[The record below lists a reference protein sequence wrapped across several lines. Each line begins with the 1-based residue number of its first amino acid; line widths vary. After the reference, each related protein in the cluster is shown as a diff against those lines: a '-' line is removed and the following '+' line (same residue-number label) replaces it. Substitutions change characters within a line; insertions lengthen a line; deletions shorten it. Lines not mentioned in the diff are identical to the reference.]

1 MLSGLQSID
10 EAGRRRVEADERYSS
25 LLTHQRS
32 SSMAAASSSSS
43 SRGSP
48 ASYAS
53 IDSTYTS
60 LYSLLCAPAS
70 SSKHLCLL
78 PPNAL
83 YSSITLYLSRLREAT
98 LPDFVKVVAT
108 SRSLWESPCIIKAG
122 EGRIHEDVTQLPS
135 SEPNSGQASVE
146 PSLASRSYQIQLA
159 TARACFS
166 HVELLLATGKGS
178 TGWGTQ
184 RKLRHWVNQIN
195 SSLNEAAAPLTPL
208 MQDIDIPRLSI
219 LTGLVIGLSAYRQQS
234 RDAGTKPEQRL
245 SVRLA
250 LHAAERYWLEAF
262 GQAMQS
268 LMDMQSPPVASASQP
283 SASLEDDWEREFKK
297 SNVELEAVE
306 AARRADRA
314 REASLVPL
322 LLAGQVAPLL
332 SDSGLTSLSP
342 EAILRLIPLSILPL
356 FSRPLLHLSSNP
368 QELRNPTTHALF
380 PCLGPLSR
388 LLASAAETAV
398 LKMRGND
405 VQALLLG
412 SADTNS
418 AGALSQIVDLATQLE
433 RDFASSNY
441 LSAAAAGSEAEAQ
454 LTDTWKSLKSLLF
467 VAVQL
472 FDAVLDALVTT
483 LPSPVTTIH
492 EPAVWVA
499 QWQQQH
505 SQDAT
510 SAASLP
516 TTTTNIP
523 PHVLEILKLQVLGL
537 MRLSFVTFSITSGGE
552 GSNGSEALQRAV
564 TSNDIYN
571 RFTTYRHAFYGS
583 LEVIRSDW
591 AAATTLYEEL
601 LRASEGLAASSSSA
615 PPPAWVTR
623 SRLVVL
629 LDSAEQL
636 LVSLPGSILSDSL
649 LPLCRPHLLPSYSS
663 SGGADVATFESSH
676 ACLLALFEAKR
687 PQRLVKDVMP
697 FYVEA
702 LLKGH
707 AQGLITGAGEA
718 DDGDE
723 GGGQVGQQGQ
733 LSHALC
739 TVVACMS
746 DVDDARCY
754 WVVKRLEE
762 EVRARTGKEQQRQR
776 LDVQLALVDLLPVVN
791 LVLLRSVLGTVR
803 GYILEEKPATALLD
817 GEETAEDGS
826 SKAVD
831 VKGKGRASDESSEAV
846 ERSDAVAAPITTPPS
861 SPAHAL
867 LCSRTFNALN
877 SMDDTARQEGVRWWL
892 DHRREFGV

>member
-1 MLSGLQSID
+1 
-10 EAGRRRVEADERYSS
+10 
-25 LLTHQRS
+25 
-32 SSMAAASSSSS
+32 MAAASSSSS
-43 SRGSP
+43 SSRSSP
-48 ASYAS
+48 ASYAT

-108 SRSLWESPCIIKAG
+108 SRSLWESSCIVKAG

-135 SEPNSGQASVE
+135 SEPNGGQASAE

-159 TARACFS
+159 AARACFS
-166 HVELLLATGKGS
+166 HIELLLAMGKGS

-195 SSLNEAAAPLTPL
+195 SSLNEAAAPLTPH
-208 MQDIDIPRLSI
+208 MHDIDIPRLSI

-268 LMDMQSPPVASASQP
+268 LMDMQASPASAQQP
-283 SASLEDDWEREFKK
+283 AASIEDDWEREFKK

-306 AARRADRA
+306 AARRADHA
-314 REASLVPL
+314 REASLIPL

-332 SDSGLTSLSP
+332 SDSGLASLSP
-342 EAILRLIPLSILPL
+342 EAMLRLIPLSVLPL
-356 FSRPLLHLSSNP
+356 FSRPLLHLSSKSE
-368 QELRNPTTHALF
+368 ELRNPTTHALF

-412 SADTNS
+412 SAEANS
-418 AGALSQIVDLATQLE
+418 AGALRQIVDLATQLE

-441 LSAAAAGSEAEAQ
+441 LSATGGGAEADAQ

-499 QWQQQH
+499 QWQQH
-505 SQDAT
+505 RSQDAT
-510 SAASLP
+510 AAASLP
-516 TTTTNIP
+516 AITTNIP
-523 PHVLEILKLQVLGL
+523 AHVLEILKLQVIGL
-537 MRLSFVTFSITSGGE
+537 MRLSFVTFSMTSGGE
-552 GSNGSEALQRAV
+552 GGSGSNEASQRSV

-583 LEVIRSDW
+583 LEVIRLDW

-601 LRASEGLAASSSSA
+601 LQASEGAAASASSSP

-636 LVSLPGSILSDSL
+636 LVSLPGSVLSDSL
-649 LPLCRPHLLPSYSS
+649 LPLCRPHLLPSSSS
-663 SGGADVATFESSH
+663 SGVGADVATFESSH

-707 AQGLITGAGEA
+707 ERGLISGAGEA
-718 DDGDE
+718 EDGEE
-723 GGGQVGQQGQ
+723 GGGGSVGSQGQ
-733 LSHALC
+733 LSHALS

-762 EVRARTGKEQQRQR
+762 EVRAREGPPAGEQERRRR

-803 GYILEEKPATALLD
+803 GYILAERPAQVG
-817 GEETAEDGS
+817 GEAMAEDDGS
-826 SKAVD
+826 SKVVD
-831 VKGKGRASDESSEAV
+831 VKGKGRASDEH
-846 ERSDAVAAPITTPPS
+846 DTVAETGPAAATPS